1 MIKSGDYQYIL
12 LTDGTAE
19 LTNYTAYAEFLTV
32 PAQIDGHAVTSIGS
46 EAFINSEFLSS
57 IILPDCLTTIGID
70 AFCGCSFLTSI
81 TLPDS
86 LLSIGGN
93 PFAHCDKLTQIQVS
107 PDHSTLVTING
118 VLFNKA
124 EKELICYPYAFM
136 QESYTVPCGITSIG
150 NNAFYEC
157 SSLTSITLPDN
168 LTTIEAW
175 AFSGC
180 ESLES
185 ITLPGS
191 PTCIRNWAFSG
202 CKSLASIALPNS
214 LTTIGNGAFAGCES
228 LTNITLPSSLT
239 TIGNWAFESCS
250 VSLSFTV
257 VRGSWAENWCKENG
271 KNYTYSNS
279 ID

>member
-86 LLSIGGN
+86 L
-93 PFAHCDKLTQIQVS
+93 
-107 PDHSTLVTING
+107 
-118 VLFNKA
+118 
-124 EKELICYPYAFM
+124 
-136 QESYTVPCGITSIG
+136 
-150 NNAFYEC
+150 
-157 SSLTSITLPDN
+157 
-168 LTTIEAW
+168 
-175 AFSGC
+175 
-180 ESLES
+180 
-185 ITLPGS
+185 
-191 PTCIRNWAFSG
+191 
-202 CKSLASIALPNS
+202 
-214 LTTIGNGAFAGCES
+214 
-228 LTNITLPSSLT
+228 T

-250 VSLSFTV
+250 VSLNFTV
-257 VRGSWAENWCKENG
+257 VRGSWAESWCKENG

>member
-86 LLSIGGN
+86 L
-93 PFAHCDKLTQIQVS
+93 
-107 PDHSTLVTING
+107 
-118 VLFNKA
+118 
-124 EKELICYPYAFM
+124 
-136 QESYTVPCGITSIG
+136 
-150 NNAFYEC
+150 
-157 SSLTSITLPDN
+157 
-168 LTTIEAW
+168 
-175 AFSGC
+175 
-180 ESLES
+180 
-185 ITLPGS
+185 
-191 PTCIRNWAFSG
+191 
-202 CKSLASIALPNS
+202 
-214 LTTIGNGAFAGCES
+214 
-228 LTNITLPSSLT
+228 T
-239 TIGNWAFESCS
+239 TIGNWAFESCP
-250 VSLSFTV
+250 VSLNFTV
-257 VRGSWAENWCKENG
+257 VRGSWAESWCKENG

>member
-70 AFCGCSFLTSI
+70 AFCGCSFL
-81 TLPDS
+81 
-86 LLSIGGN
+86 
-93 PFAHCDKLTQIQVS
+93 A
-107 PDHSTLVTING
+107 
-118 VLFNKA
+118 
-124 EKELICYPYAFM
+124 
-136 QESYTVPCGITSIG
+136 
-150 NNAFYEC
+150 
-157 SSLTSITLPDN
+157 
-168 LTTIEAW
+168 
-175 AFSGC
+175 
-180 ESLES
+180 S

-191 PTCIRNWAFSG
+191 PTR
-202 CKSLASIALPNS
+202 
-214 LTTIGNGAFAGCES
+214 
-228 LTNITLPSSLT
+228 
-239 TIGNWAFESCS
+239 IGNWTFESCP
-250 VSLSFTV
+250 VSLNFTV

>member
-70 AFCGCSFLTSI
+70 AFCGCSFL
-81 TLPDS
+81 
-86 LLSIGGN
+86 
-93 PFAHCDKLTQIQVS
+93 A
-107 PDHSTLVTING
+107 
-118 VLFNKA
+118 
-124 EKELICYPYAFM
+124 
-136 QESYTVPCGITSIG
+136 
-150 NNAFYEC
+150 
-157 SSLTSITLPDN
+157 
-168 LTTIEAW
+168 
-175 AFSGC
+175 
-180 ESLES
+180 S

-191 PTCIRNWAFSG
+191 PTR
-202 CKSLASIALPNS
+202 
-214 LTTIGNGAFAGCES
+214 
-228 LTNITLPSSLT
+228 
-239 TIGNWAFESCS
+239 IGNWAFESCS
-250 VSLSFTV
+250 VSLNFTV
-257 VRGSWAENWCKENG
+257 VRGSWAESWCKENG

>member
-81 TLPDS
+81 TLP
-86 LLSIGGN
+86 N
-93 PFAHCDKLTQIQVS
+93 
-107 PDHSTLVTING
+107 
-118 VLFNKA
+118 
-124 EKELICYPYAFM
+124 
-136 QESYTVPCGITSIG
+136 
-150 NNAFYEC
+150 
-157 SSLTSITLPDN
+157 
-168 LTTIEAW
+168 
-175 AFSGC
+175 
-180 ESLES
+180 
-185 ITLPGS
+185 
-191 PTCIRNWAFSG
+191 
-202 CKSLASIALPNS
+202 
-214 LTTIGNGAFAGCES
+214 
-228 LTNITLPSSLT
+228 SLT
-239 TIGNWAFESCS
+239 TIGNWAFKSCP

-257 VRGSWAENWCKENG
+257 VRGSWAESWCKENG

>member
-1 MIKSGDYQYIL
+1 MRIEVSGMRSNAKQQNRKEEEQMIKSGDYQYIL

-81 TLPDS
+81 TLP
-86 LLSIGGN
+86 
-93 PFAHCDKLTQIQVS
+93 
-107 PDHSTLVTING
+107 
-118 VLFNKA
+118 
-124 EKELICYPYAFM
+124 
-136 QESYTVPCGITSIG
+136 
-150 NNAFYEC
+150 
-157 SSLTSITLPDN
+157 SSLTSIGKL
-168 LTTIEAW
+168 
-175 AFSGC
+175 
-180 ESLES
+180 
-185 ITLPGS
+185 
-191 PTCIRNWAFSG
+191 
-202 CKSLASIALPNS
+202 
-214 LTTIGNGAFAGCES
+214 AFAGCES
-228 LTNITLPSSLT
+228 LTNITRPNSLT

-250 VSLSFTV
+250 VSLNFTV
-257 VRGSWAENWCKENG
+257 VRGSWAESWCKENG

>member
-86 LLSIGGN
+86 L
-93 PFAHCDKLTQIQVS
+93 T
-107 PDHSTLVTING
+107 T
-118 VLFNKA
+118 
-124 EKELICYPYAFM
+124 
-136 QESYTVPCGITSIG
+136 IG
-150 NNAFYEC
+150 N
-157 SSLTSITLPDN
+157 
-168 LTTIEAW
+168 W

-180 ESLES
+180 ESLAS
-185 ITLPGS
+185 ITLPD
-191 PTCIRNWAFSG
+191 
-202 CKSLASIALPNS
+202 
-214 LTTIGNGAFAGCES
+214 
-228 LTNITLPSSLT
+228 SLT
-239 TIGNWAFESCS
+239 TIGNWAFESCP
-250 VSLSFTV
+250 VSLNFTV
-257 VRGSWAENWCKENG
+257 VRGSWAESWCKENG